1 MKRIARTIIA
11 IVVVVALFGGGFW
24 AGMTYQTNKGGHLA
38 SSAAIQA
45 QISGISELATAKL
58 DYRGLVRYEDG
69 DIQFINKKAFTMLYS
84 AELKAGVDLSQ
95 ATVEV
100 SGRTITVTLPEATV
114 LSESIDPNSL
124 SFYDQSYS
132 LFNWENKQ
140 DTQNALELAQDD
152 VEEKADTTTLIS
164 TADQQAKDAITSLLE
179 PLTTQDDPYTIVF
192 K

>member
-1 MKRIARTIIA
+1 MKRIARAIVA
-11 IVVVVALFGGGFW
+11 IVVVAALFGGGFW
-24 AGMTYQTNKGGHLA
+24 AGMTYQADKGGRLA
-38 SSAAIQA
+38 SSATIQE

-69 DIQFINKKAFTMLYS
+69 DIQFINKKAFTMLYT